1 MLARPAE
8 ELSDCDIRQ
17 VRLHVPQAI
26 IGYADQDNRFLR
38 ARPPQ
43 ATIYTSRIEI
53 DARGD
58 SACRGA
64 ACPRP
69 PANSQTCQPRRVQTE
84 NEAMQLKPLSAV
96 NIKNVSWQETRFDD
110 IYIKLFSF
118 RDGVVF
124 EIQKFDPDTGT
135 FPHQHDFRQLR
146 YILEG
151 EFIVNG
157 VSHGPGTL
165 IDFPERQP
173 YQ

>member
-1 MLARPAE
+1 
-8 ELSDCDIRQ
+8 
-17 VRLHVPQAI
+17 
-26 IGYADQDNRFLR
+26 
-38 ARPPQ
+38 
-43 ATIYTSRIEI
+43 
-53 DARGD
+53 
-58 SACRGA
+58 
-64 ACPRP
+64 
-69 PANSQTCQPRRVQTE
+69 
-84 NEAMQLKPLSAV
+84 MQLKSLSAV
-96 NIKNVSWQETRFDD
+96 NIKDVSWEETRFDD

-173 YQ
+173 YDVRVPDGGEWIVVQLAGATTGIAPTDPSGVAYGKAPSYKPSKLKP